1 MALGIGATGWLAIT
15 SVASLAGGTYQGVT
29 SAERQK
35 NAARRQGAAQDQA
48 EAQAA
53 RQERAAMAEQQ
64 KLAKSA
70 PDVMAI
76 YDREQRRGGVVGPN
90 LTNNAGPLSLGGNS
104 LLGG

>member
-1 MALGIGATGWLAIT
+1 MAYTMAAAAVVSLG
-15 SVASLAGGTYQGVT
+15 YGVYSGET
-29 SAERQK
+29 SA
-35 NAARRQGAAQDQA
+35 AAQRKAQRRQGAAQDQA
-48 EAQAA
+48 EAMAA

-70 PDVMAI
+70 PDVMSI
-76 YDREQRRGGVVGPN
+76 YDREQRRGGGVGPN

>member
-1 MALGIGATGWLAIT
+1 VAYEAIIAATAVAGLAYT
-15 SVASLAGGTYQGVT
+15 GYSGERSASAQRD
-29 SAERQK
+29 AQ
-35 NAARRQGAAQDQA
+35 RRQGAAQDQA
-48 EAQAA
+48 EAAAA

-64 KLAKSA
+64 KAAKSA

-76 YDREQRRGGVVGPN
+76 YDREQRRGGAVGPN

>member
-15 SVASLAGGTYQGVT
+15 SAASLAGGTYQGIT
-29 SAERQK
+29 SAERQQK
-35 NAARRQGAAQDQA
+35 AARRQGAAQDQA
-48 EAQAA
+48 EAMAA

-76 YDREQRRGGVVGPN
+76 YDREQRRGGVGPN
-90 LTNNAGPLSLGGNS
+90 LVNNPGPLSLGGNS